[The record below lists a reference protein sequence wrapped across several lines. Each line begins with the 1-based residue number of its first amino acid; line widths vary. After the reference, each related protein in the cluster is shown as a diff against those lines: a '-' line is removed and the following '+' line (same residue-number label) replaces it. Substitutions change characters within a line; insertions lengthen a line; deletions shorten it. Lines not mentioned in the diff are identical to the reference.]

1 MKQRQLYIHERGD
14 VVIHS
19 EEDQVY
25 TVCIHLSPYQSTRI
39 SQFCSTLSI
48 MSDNIYK

>member
-1 MKQRQLYIHERGD
+1 MKHRQLYIHERGD

-19 EEDQVY
+19 EEDHVY

-39 SQFCSTLSI
+39 SQFLSI